1 MLLPRRTTCD
11 KKKSVKV
18 ILVTGSRSFEGHGQ
32 VPLDTALRDE
42 AKNWLL
48 TKLFELAIGTER
60 VLILSG
66 EAKGPDQWSLE
77 FVQRRVEVARIL
89 RTECR
94 YVHECYR
101 CDGMAVQFPTDK
113 AWRWSSCHVHPKDRN
128 AKLVEVAAT
137 MMRDG
142 EVTVL
147 GLTDRRSPTAGTMDT
162 INKAME
168 AEITGTWRKFG

>member
-1 MLLPRRTTCD
+1 M
-11 KKKSVKV
+11 KV

-48 TKLFELAIGTER
+48 TKLFELAIGTDC

-77 FVQRRVEVARIL
+77 FVRRRAEVARLL

-94 YVHECYR
+94 YVHECYS

-113 AWRWSSCHVHPKDRN
+113 AWRWSKGKVHPKDRN
-128 AKLVEVAAT
+128 TKLVEVAAT
-137 MMRDG
+137 MMRDN

-147 GLTDRRSPTAGTMDT
+147 GLVDRRSPTAGTMDT
-162 INKAME
+162 ITKAKE
-168 AEITGTWRKFG
+168 ARVTGTWRKFG

>member
-1 MLLPRRTTCD
+1 MLLPRHPTCD
-11 KKKSVKV
+11 KRKSVKV

-48 TKLFELAIGTER
+48 TKLFESAIGTSR

-66 EAKGPDQWSLE
+66 EAKGPDLWSLE
-77 FVQRRVEVARIL
+77 FVQRRAEVARIL
-89 RTECR
+89 GTECR
-94 YVHECYR
+94 YVHECYS

-113 AWRWSSCHVHPKDRN
+113 AWRWSSGRVHPKDRN
-128 AKLVEVAAT
+128 TKLVEVAAA
-137 MMRDG
+137 MRRDN

-147 GLTDRRSPTAGTMDT
+147 GLIDRRSPTAGTMDT
-162 INKAME
+162 IGKAKE
-168 AEITGTWRKFG
+168 AEITGTFRKFG